1 MMPEVPARTEFRTP
15 RWMRLFSLFGVVVLG
30 GVSAGLTILAVV
42 LLVSTRLSV
51 VTFVVAAVACFLA
64 ALTGYVARDLRGK
77 WGLRVVLERDA
88 LMLDLP
94 GGRSLIHRPPA
105 LYARI
110 PYPEIA
116 AIETR
121 LEAFGTLGMEM
132 MQRAYVLRRNT
143 ADRTADKIGEL
154 IFLFEDRALA
164 TPYTDEMFPKLAAD
178 IAARANVPLRDLG
191 MVEGKGGVLGVWG
204 TEAPD
209 WATPSLPLRR
219 QLQLWRHA
227 AFTGTLSLVV
237 IIAALVIRL
246 LSGPL

>member
-1 MMPEVPARTEFRTP
+1 MPEAPTRTEFRTP

-30 GVSAGLTILAVV
+30 GLSAGLTILAVV
-42 LLVSTRLSV
+42 LLISLRLSV

-88 LMLDLP
+88 LLLDLP

-105 LYARI
+105 VHARI
-110 PYPEIA
+110 PYSQVA

-132 MQRAYVLRRNT
+132 MQRAYVLRRKT
-143 ADRTADKIGEL
+143 ADQIGEL

-164 TPYTDEMFPKLAAD
+164 TSYANEMFPKLAAD

-209 WATPSLPLRR
+209 WAAPSLPLRR